1 MTEVHHAG
9 DDLVVRKIEVGTME
23 NNVYVMECPET
34 HEAFIVD
41 GSFEA
46 DKILAAAGGAKVIGI
61 LQTHGHFD
69 HVQALP
75 ELKESLDVPVFAH
88 PGDDYPVPIDR
99 QLSDGDVLTLG
110 ERRVKVLHTP
120 GHTPG
125 SVCFSS
131 GAYLIAGDTLFP
143 GGPGNTWKDE
153 AAFEQIIEAIRTKL
167 FVLPD
172 QTRVYPG
179 HGADTTIGAEK
190 PHLQEWI
197 DRGW

>member
-1 MTEVHHAG
+1 MSHHYEG

-23 NNVYVMECPET
+23 NNVYVIECPQT
-34 HEAFIVD
+34 HDAFVVD

-46 DKILAAAGGAKVIGI
+46 DKIVAGADGARIVGI

-69 HVQALP
+69 HVQALA
-75 ELKESLDVPVFAH
+75 ELKESLDVPVHAH
-88 PGDDYPVPIDR
+88 PGDDYPVSVDAE
-99 QLSDGDVLTLG
+99 LHDGDVLKLG
-110 ERRVKVLHTP
+110 EREVTVLHTP

-125 SVCFSS
+125 SVCFLA
-131 GAYLIAGDTLFP
+131 GAHLIAGDTLFP
-143 GGPGNTWKDE
+143 GGPGNTWNDQN
-153 AAFEQIIEAIRTKL
+153 AFEQIIESIRSKL